1 MYSQDNSNKASR
13 ALANEALIR
22 LDDFTAWIEECPKQ
36 RAHAR
41 LKGNILK
48 VENGVHVMWWSSGW
62 MKLITFNS
70 WSSMLPLN
78 RRMESLISLSSFV
91 NNSAQVRVSIS
102 WNLKLNG
109 IQNHIL

>member
-48 VENGVHVMWWSSGW
+48 GENGVHTTCYVVKFW
-62 MKLITFNS
+62 MDEIDYFQFMKFYAST
-70 WSSMLPLN
+70 
-78 RRMESLISLSSFV
+78 
-91 NNSAQVRVSIS
+91 Q
-102 WNLKLNG
+102 
-109 IQNHIL
+109 

>member
-41 LKGNILK
+41 LKVTYWRWKMGYMLCGE
-48 VENGVHVMWWSSGW
+48 VLDGW
-62 MKLITFNS
+62 NWL
-70 WSSMLPLN
+70 
-78 RRMESLISLSSFV
+78 LSIHEVLCFH
-91 NNSAQVRVSIS
+91 SIEE
-102 WNLKLNG
+102 WNP
-109 IQNHIL
+109 

>member
-48 VENGVHVMWWSSGW
+48 GENGV
-62 MKLITFNS
+62 S